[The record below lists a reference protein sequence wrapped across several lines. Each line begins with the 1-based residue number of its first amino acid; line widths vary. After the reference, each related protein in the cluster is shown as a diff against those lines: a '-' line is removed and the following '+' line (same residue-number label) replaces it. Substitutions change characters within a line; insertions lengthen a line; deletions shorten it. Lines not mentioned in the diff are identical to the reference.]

1 MPNSKKLHT
10 KFGDTLI
17 EVTLAIGIFSLVAVA
32 IVSVV
37 STSTSSAQVA
47 LESTLARE
55 EIDNQAEALRFI
67 QSSYVNSAVY
77 SKPDEESEYQ
87 TLWKAITDNAKTKEQ
102 VTDDILLFHPS
113 TCDELY
119 EGGNLIN
126 QSAFIINTRNLSST
140 DVDQIV
146 LPAKTASVFYPAE
159 TYPHLIYG
167 TLQDDQPL
175 YDESDEET
183 NLLRASGIYVI
194 AVKDPD
200 STNIV
205 SGNVRKVSKGA
216 AYYDFYIRAC
226 WYAPG
231 AEQPTTISTVIR
243 LYDPGAI
250 EVKGPTL
257 TYKVVFKPNG
267 ASATDK
273 TQVVNRDEPTNLSAN
288 SFSRSGYKFKGWNT
302 MPDGSGTTYAD
313 KAQVNNL
320 AEANKVY
327 DLYAQWERT
336 EPACDDGTLALQGW
350 TGAGSLSQQN
360 TTILCDNRDGQKYT
374 VAKLKDGK
382 VWMIDNLNLGDPKYP
397 LKTNLTSSNTNL
409 STTITKAD
417 FSGWTYNE
425 STYRA
430 WETPIYTIIAGTDSN
445 SKTKYG
451 AIYTFCAA
459 TAKTKCSRYHNE
471 TAVYDLCPAGWRLPN
486 LNEIKNLANKY
497 TGKLNA
503 SVSAGGAAFARAGNG
518 IYNLVYNTGLGGWYY
533 TSYNSGLEYDQYYH
547 MRFSNSWGP
556 YYNYQETYYLLS
568 LRCLKK

>member
-1 MPNSKKLHT
+1 MLLHT
-10 KFGDTLI
+10 RRNRKIKTKLGDTLI

-77 SKPDEESEYQ
+77 SKPDEDSEYQ
-87 TLWKAITDNAKTKEQ
+87 DLWKAITDNAKTKEQ

-126 QSAFIINTRNLSST
+126 QSAFIINTRNLGSE

-159 TYPHLIYG
+159 TYPHLVYG

-273 TQVVNRDEPTNLSAN
+273 TQTIERDEPTNLTAN
-288 SFSRSGYKFKGWNT
+288 TFTRSGYTFKGWNT
-302 MPDGSGTTYAD
+302 KADGTGTNYID

-320 AEANKVY
+320 AEANGSIS
-327 DLYAQWERT
+327 LFAQWEETVHST
-336 EPACDDGTLALQGW
+336 ETTLASSAVFSYIYY
-350 TGAGSLSQQN
+350 TNDPAAD
-360 TTILCDNRDGQKYT
+360 TIWSDGQQHTFAYWNPRTYNSYGTNRWHLGFGGFIDNNHDTIQEHSAVLYLERSNPGTKVVYYVDSDSMDTYSNRRKIAAHKENMFLYVYT
-374 VAKLKDGK
+374 CNNILGKTEEEAEYYVLDGNCGYITSGSSITGIRNNYIFKVEGANGTVQSSNARYWIPLQAEYQSGGK
-382 VWMIDNLNLGDPKYP
+382 VKLTELNLFTNTDPW
-397 LKTNLTSSNTNL
+397 N
-409 STTITKAD
+409 I
-417 FSGWTYNE
+417 
-425 STYRA
+425 
-430 WETPIYTIIAGTDSN
+430 
-445 SKTKYG
+445 
-451 AIYTFCAA
+451 
-459 TAKTKCSRYHNE
+459 
-471 TAVYDLCPAGWRLPN
+471 
-486 LNEIKNLANKY
+486 
-497 TGKLNA
+497 
-503 SVSAGGAAFARAGNG
+503 
-518 IYNLVYNTGLGGWYY
+518 
-533 TSYNSGLEYDQYYH
+533 
-547 MRFSNSWGP
+547 
-556 YYNYQETYYLLS
+556 
-568 LRCLKK
+568 